1 MTQLSNVPMQLNPTA
16 VERLTLI
23 EKLER
28 ELAGNCRLNN
38 WDLGLQAAIDI
49 VKEHSD
55 WVSVD
60 ERLPYAEEMLTN
72 HYDPKEFY
80 EIILKTGELLITSF
94 THMKNDGINEILF
107 VGCTIT
113 LTDGEWELLDYGY
126 SVYEVDEVAYWKPIQ
141 PPSKV

>member
-1 MTQLSNVPMQLNPTA
+1 M
-16 VERLTLI
+16 TLI
-23 EKLER
+23 DKLNEHKETIAVLRGTEKQGSLVFTF
-28 ELAGNCRLNN
+28 LSHYLI
-38 WDLGLQAAIDI
+38 GLQAAIDI

>member
-1 MTQLSNVPMQLNPTA
+1 M
-16 VERLTLI
+16 TLI
-23 EKLER
+23 DKLNEHKETIAVLR
-28 ELAGNCRLNN
+28 GTEEQGSHEFIFLGHYLI
-38 WDLGLQAAIDI
+38 GLQTAIDI